1 MWLHNEFCFLQIAEK
16 NREILAL
23 KERIVALESE
33 ARELANAAKRSTAE
47 VSTLEQVRETLEKKN
62 MELELTLAS
71 IRANGGDAGAHD
83 VSNQV
88 EFEAGR
94 GEVQRLMDDLNKR
107 FHDNNLSQRDNYDDD
122 VMRER
127 KRVDDVMRKVCKI
140 LVFLWGTC

>member
-1 MWLHNEFCFLQIAEK
+1 MCGYVLIMFQIAEK

-33 ARELANAAKRSTAE
+33 TRELANAAKRSAAE

-71 IRANGGDAGAHD
+71 IRANGGDASAHD

-94 GEVQRLMDDLNKR
+94 GGVQRLMDDLTKR

-127 KRVDDVMRKVCKI
+127 KRVDDVMRKV
-140 LVFLWGTC
+140 

>member
-1 MWLHNEFCFLQIAEK
+1 M
-16 NREILAL
+16 
-23 KERIVALESE
+23 ESE
-33 ARELANAAKRSTAE
+33 TRELANAAKRSAAE

-71 IRANGGDAGAHD
+71 IRANGGDASAHD

-94 GEVQRLMDDLNKR
+94 GEVQRLMDDLTKR